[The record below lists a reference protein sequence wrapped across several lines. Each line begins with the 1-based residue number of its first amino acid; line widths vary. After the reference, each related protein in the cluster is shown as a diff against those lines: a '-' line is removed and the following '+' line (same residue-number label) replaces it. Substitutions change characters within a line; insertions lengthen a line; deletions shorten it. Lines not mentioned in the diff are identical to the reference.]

1 MVFVKCLK
9 FGLRAS
15 CRKVLSSLCGVL
27 FVEGVFGLGAKWVA
41 DLLDELD
48 RTVDEETRVKILEGC
63 GRKCI
68 GEGMLKKA
76 EAIAEKSESAEEF
89 LEGLGKVWKHLSVSE
104 DGVFVVYDR
113 CYCPLVRGYEG
124 ELSAS
129 FCNCSVGWI
138 KELFER
144 ALKKPVRVEKQG
156 TVKQGD
162 KQCKFKI
169 TT

>member
-1 MVFVKCLK
+1 LSGVLQ
-9 FGLRAS
+9 
-15 CRKVLSSLCGVL
+15 KVLSLFECGVL
-27 FVEGVFGLGAKWVA
+27 FVDRVRFGLGVKWVA
-41 DLLDELD
+41 NLLDELD
-48 RTVDEETRVKILEGC
+48 KQVDEKTRVKILESC

-68 GEGMLKKA
+68 GEGMLRKA
-76 EAIAEKSESAEEF
+76 EAVAKKSKSTEEF
-89 LEGLGKVWKHLSVSE
+89 LEGLGKVWKHLSVGK

-113 CYCPLVRGYEG
+113 CYCPLVKGYEG

-144 ALKKPVRVEKQG
+144 SLKKSVRVEKLG

-169 TT
+169 TV